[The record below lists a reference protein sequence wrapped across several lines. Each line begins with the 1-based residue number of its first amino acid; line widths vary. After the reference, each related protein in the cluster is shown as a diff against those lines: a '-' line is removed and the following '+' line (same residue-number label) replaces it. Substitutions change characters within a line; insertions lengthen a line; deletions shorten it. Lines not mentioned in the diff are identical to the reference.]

1 MEGAGEGGGG
11 FGVDLGGGF
20 GVEGGDYGGAGEG
33 VLVESSW

>member
-20 GVEGGDYGGAGEG
+20 GVEGGDYEGLGES
-33 VLVESSW
+33 VS